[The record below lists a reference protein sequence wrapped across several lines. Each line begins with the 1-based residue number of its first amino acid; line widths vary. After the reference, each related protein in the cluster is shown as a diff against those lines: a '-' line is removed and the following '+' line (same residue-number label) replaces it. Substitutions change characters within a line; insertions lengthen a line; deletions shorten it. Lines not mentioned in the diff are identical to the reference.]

1 MKELWRNIIEEMNR
15 IKYSECNSDFQSQ
28 DEFEI
33 HFTQRHDVNIGDIVR
48 HFAYLEERITT
59 LESRK

>member
-1 MKELWRNIIEEMNR
+1 MGR
-15 IKYSECNSDFQSQ
+15 IKCSECNNDFQSQ

-33 HFTQRHDVNIGDIVR
+33 HFTQVHGVDVGAIIR
-48 HFAYLEERITT
+48 HFAYLEERITI